1 MPYRLECSSLRATVN
16 EYFGAIPDPRVE
28 RTRAHHLVDII
39 TIALLAILSGADGWN
54 AIETYGWAKQE
65 WLESFLDLPNGIP
78 SHDTFARVFA
88 RLDPNM
94 LESQFQEWVKLLAS
108 YLGATVIAIDGK
120 SIKGSYDR
128 EMGVKAL
135 QLVSAWASEHQLVLG
150 QCAVETKSNEITAI
164 PILLEQLDL
173 SGSIITIDAM
183 GTQTSIAQ
191 QIYQAKADYI
201 LSLKTN
207 HPRLAHAAQ
216 RWFEDRKPSI
226 NSTTVTQTTTVDAGH
241 HRIETRTVWQVCADQ
256 VFSPSQLNDWAGLKT
271 LVVVESVRRLWNKET
286 REIRFFISSLADDT
300 PSLGQ
305 YIRSHWGIENQLHW
319 CLDVTFA
326 EDKSR
331 IRKDHAPRNISL
343 LRRFSLNLLRQET
356 SKLSLKMK
364 RYKAAMD
371 NQFLLK
377 VLADAGMISTA
388 F

>member
-1 MPYRLECSSLRATVN
+1 LAQLHINLVLET
-16 EYFGAIPDPRVE
+16 
-28 RTRAHHLVDII
+28 
-39 TIALLAILSGADGWN
+39 
-54 AIETYGWAKQE
+54 
-65 WLESFLDLPNGIP
+65 FLDLPNEIP

-94 LESQFQEWVKLLAS
+94 LECKFQGWVKLLAS
-108 YLGATVIAIDGK
+108 SVGATVIAIDGK
-120 SIKGSYDR
+120 SARGSYNR
-128 EMGVKAL
+128 EKGVSAL

-173 SGSIITIDAM
+173 TGSVVTIDAM
-183 GTQTSIAQ
+183 GSQTSIAK

-201 LSLKTN
+201 LALKKN
-207 HPRLAHAAQ
+207 HPNLADAAHH
-216 RWFEDRKPSI
+216 WFEDYRASSPPH
-226 NSTTVTQTTTVDAGH
+226 STQVMQASTGEAGH
-241 HRIETRTVWQVCADQ
+241 HRIETQTVWQVPAEC
-256 VFSPSQLNDWAGLKT
+256 VFSPSQLNAWLGLKT
-271 LVVVESVRRLWNKET
+271 VVVIESVRRLWNKET
-286 REIRFFISSLADDT
+286 RERRFFMSSLTVDT
-300 PSLGQ
+300 PTFAR

-331 IRKDHAPRNISL
+331 IHKDHAPRNISL
-343 LRRFSLNLLRQET
+343 LRRLSLNVLRQET

-377 VLADAGMISTA
+377 VLADAGMISA
-388 F
+388 